1 MEVDPLV
8 PELMS
13 RIENGVRANLKN
25 GAGTREIIDI
35 RSARDDT
42 GAKRM
47 VNFRDITI
55 ASSTDIDR
63 FGVKSIDLITGPIDI
78 K

>member
-13 RIENGVRANLKN
+13 RIENGVRADLKN
-25 GAGTREIIDI
+25 GAGTTEIIDI

-63 FGVKSIDLITGPIDI
+63 FGVKSIDLITGPVDI